1 MPGRLED
8 LDLNYSQIAHDDFNI
23 AYRKRFWHSV
33 RSWLGQHNNE
43 LLPFDEV
50 LATITPARP
59 ALHRFITGTHRQHRR
74 KSQPLQRFRPGV
86 LTRQTHTRDRWENI
100 DKAHL
105 RDVNLPPIELYKMGE
120 MYFVKDGNHRVSVA
134 HERGQVFIDAQV
146 IEIDTPVE
154 LKPDLVLRDLEL
166 KKEQADFL
174 QQTKLSDIRPDVK
187 IEFTTPNQYP
197 KLREHIHVHR
207 WYMGEK
213 LQHEINE
220 EDAIAGWYDEVY
232 IPLIRIIRRKQILK
246 EFPGRTEADL
256 YLWIIEHRYYLMEEY
271 KNDVSLEKAAMHFVN
286 TFSRHTIGKQ
296 LKVLLIQFKRIFQR
310 SKKGK

>member
-50 LATITPARP
+50 L
-59 ALHRFITGTHRQHRR
+59 RQL
-74 KSQPLQRFRPGV
+74 PLRGQHYIGLLQVPIDNIVGSLSRYNDFDRAFLP
-86 LTRQTHTRDRWENI
+86 RQTHTRDRWENI

-197 KLREHIHVHR
+197 KLREHIRVHR

-296 LKVLLIQFKRIFQR
+296 LKFYLIQFKRIFQR